1 MWKKQH
7 GMCAYSFIQMRLEP
21 NTPYSVS
28 VERINS
34 SIGYTKENTV
44 LVCNGVNRMKTDL
57 DPELF
62 FEFCSAIAHH
72 LGDENGNL
80 KVAFTKYNA

>member
-1 MWKKQH
+1 MWEKQQGH
-7 GMCAYSFIQMRLEP
+7 CAYSFIKMKLEP

-44 LVCNGVNRMKTDL
+44 LVCNAVNRMKTDL
-57 DPELF
+57 NPELF

-72 LGDENGNL
+72 LGDKDGNL
-80 KVAFTKYNA
+80 KVRFVK